1 MTNLPSA
8 SRAIWLISFL
18 LAVAAHAALVLPWL
32 WHEPDALAGAG
43 GQELDVISFVLAEP
57 GVLETREVD
66 LAMHATPAPTE
77 TVEEKE
83 GSAEEKEP
91 KKEDTKE
98 LQEPPKPEREVQKP
112 DAIEEPKPKPA
123 EKSKQ
128 QERSVSGGAAAR
140 GKVVI
145 QTKPRAPAAAS
156 AGSLQAY
163 AKLVSQALARTKPK
177 EETGEVD
184 MHLAYYAG
192 WPSAFSALP
201 VAKDSARE
209 ATEVTFNAAGRDGR
223 DSSNIEIA
231 MSRIR
236 SFSWVVALLP
246 KGPCQHWSEGPV
258 FRYAS
263 STCQALTSV
272 AQCVDQQG
280 KGR

>member
-1 MTNLPSA
+1 MTDLPSA
-8 SRAIWLISFL
+8 SRVIWPISFL

-66 LAMHATPAPTE
+66 LAMHATPAPTD

-91 KKEDTKE
+91 KKEETKE
-98 LQEPPKPEREVQKP
+98 LQEPPKPEIEVQKP
-112 DAIEEPKPKPA
+112 GAIEEPKPA

-128 QERSVSGGAAAR
+128 QERSVTGGAAAR
-140 GKVVI
+140 GKAVI

-177 EETGEVD
+177 GI
-184 MHLAYYAG
+184 G
-192 WPSAFSALP
+192 GQGI
-201 VAKDSARE
+201 AKVRFTIANS
-209 ATEVTFNAAGRDGR
+209 GRL
-223 DSSNIEIA
+223 S
-231 MSRIR
+231 
-236 SFSWVVALLP
+236 
-246 KGPCQHWSEGPV
+246 
-258 FRYAS
+258 
-263 STCQALTSV
+263 SV
-272 AQCVDQQG
+272 AIVSSSGDKKLDQKAIDAVRHAVFPTPPAGMTVSQLTYEIPYQF
-280 KGR
+280 R